1 MLNFGFKTK
10 TPEAPN
16 QDNLYLV
23 NYFKES
29 SKSDSFPYPID
40 LTGLNDTEI
49 AQAYNQLINRLLNS
63 NHAYT
68 LMLNDAMRTIGNN
81 NVVKKM
87 LRSVELQNTS
97 LNHIQETGSDLR
109 TGINNISE
117 VMGNILNYI
126 NHSAQATKIGTENI
140 THSMQRVTTS
150 YESIRNIDQMV
161 NAFKENTQKIND
173 IVAIVKGIADQT
185 NLLALN
191 ASIEAARAGEAGKGF
206 AVVADEVKNLANST
220 KQSTEDIGTYIQK
233 LLQDVDGIADKLNQS
248 LVEMS
253 QSNEEMNK
261 SIAEIN
267 QIYEYIQTMDTDINT
282 INTQIQLQDQSMCDF
297 VNIINDINTEAKNLG
312 DCCQEVGQLMFHS
325 SRAVDKCRG
334 HIARDSC
341 HLSQK
346 EWYEVFK
353 VDHLI
358 YTWRAFNHIY
368 GFEKLEF
375 DYIKNPNICKLG
387 KWYTSLKDSNLLNSP
402 TFLTL
407 KKAHEALHEQVGACI
422 TAADKGDKEK
432 ALELFEET
440 QPILTTL
447 IESIDQLSREGFA
460 CNLTQK

>member
-1 MLNFGFKTK
+1 MLNFGFKNK
-10 TPEAPN
+10 TSETPN
-16 QDNLYLV
+16 GDNSHLL

-29 SKSDSFPYPID
+29 GESTRFPHPID
-40 LTGLNDTEI
+40 LTELNDTEI
-49 AQAYNQLINRLLNS
+49 AQAYNQLLNRLLTS
-63 NHAYT
+63 NHEYT
-68 LMLNDAMRTIGNN
+68 MMLNDAMRTIGNN
-81 NVVKKM
+81 HVVKKM
-87 LRSVELQNTS
+87 LKSVELQNTS

-126 NHSAQATKIGTENI
+126 DHSAKATKIGTENI
-140 THSMQRVTTS
+140 THSMQRVTSS
-150 YESIRNIDQMV
+150 YESIKNIDQMV

-206 AVVADEVKNLANST
+206 AVVANEVKNLANST

-233 LLQDVDGIADKLNQS
+233 LVQDVDGIVEGLNQS

-253 QSNEEMNK
+253 QSNEEMDK
-261 SIAEIN
+261 SIDEIN

-282 INTQIQLQDQSMCDF
+282 INQQIKLQDQSMYDF
-297 VNIINDINTEAKNLG
+297 VNIINDINAEAKNLG

-368 GFEKLEF
+368 GFEKLQL
-375 DYIKNPNICKLG
+375 DYIKNPNVCKLG
-387 KWYTSLKDSNLLNSP
+387 KWYTSIKDPKLLNNP
-402 TFLTL
+402 TFVTL
-407 KKAHEALHEQVGACI
+407 KKSHESLHELVGACI
-422 TAADKGDKEK
+422 IATDSGNKEK

-447 IESIDQLSREGFA
+447 IQSIEQLSREGFA
-460 CNLTQK
+460 C

>member
-1 MLNFGFKTK
+1 MLNFGFRTK
-10 TPEAPN
+10 TSEVPN
-16 QDNLYLV
+16 EDNLHLL
-23 NYFKES
+23 NYFKEATH
-29 SKSDSFPYPID
+29 SKHFPYPVD
-40 LTGLNDTEI
+40 LTGLNDTEV
-49 AQAYNQLINRLLNS
+49 AKAYNQLLHRLLTS
-63 NHAYT
+63 NHEYT

-87 LRSVELQNTS
+87 LKSVELQNTS

-109 TGINNISE
+109 SGINNISE

-140 THSMQRVTTS
+140 AHSMQRVTSS
-150 YESIRNIDQMV
+150 YESIKNIDQMV
-161 NAFKENTQKIND
+161 HAFKENTQKIND

-233 LLQDVDGIADKLNQS
+233 LVQDVDSIVDELNQS
-248 LVEMS
+248 LIGMS
-253 QSNEEMNK
+253 QSNEEMNQ

-282 INTQIQLQDQSMCDF
+282 INQQIQLQDQSMCDF
-297 VNIINDINTEAKNLG
+297 VNIINDINTESKNLG
-312 DCCQEVGQLMFHS
+312 DYCEEVGQLMFHS

-334 HIARDSC
+334 HIARDAC

-368 GFEKLEF
+368 GFEKLQL
-375 DYIKNPNICKLG
+375 DYIKNPNVCKLG
-387 KWYTSLKDSNLLNSP
+387 KWYNAIKDPNLLNNP

-422 TAADKGDKEK
+422 IATDQGHKEK

-447 IESIDQLSREGFA
+447 IQSIDQLSREGFA
-460 CNLTQK
+460 CN